1 MFYACLPHSLVRSP
15 KSSGCKTR
23 VTLRGANG
31 LSTEALCRWALVMQ
45 QSEPKGE
52 GFVPLDEWRY
62 SSQWKSLNRQH
73 AELVAADYTIHPLFE
88 ERCKID
94 AATNVECMA
103 DEHYIPTLLAHLKQE
118 DEVDCLGYLTY
129 NTWDPSRVALMSIN
143 GHRPVDF
150 KPEFVRPG
158 LIHGMRMVH
167 CSFNH
172 TLAMTRAAGMF
183 IQGEPQEDY
192 QFCFK
197 HIGSYLDSS
206 LQYSCHLF
214 ARKFGPQ
221 VVGPVLDLIS
231 GSACQELGILAPEQC
246 TALVTHA
253 DQS

>member
-1 MFYACLPHSLVRSP
+1 MALMKGSQHSVF
-15 KSSGCKTR
+15 
-23 VTLRGANG
+23 
-31 LSTEALCRWALVMQ
+31 CRWALVMQ
-45 QSEPKGE
+45 QSEPEGA

-73 AELVAADYTIHPLFE
+73 AELVAADYTIHSLFE

-94 AATNVECMA
+94 NATNLECMA

-129 NTWDPSRVALMSIN
+129 NTWDPYRVALMSID

-150 KPEFVRPG
+150 KPTFIRPG
-158 LIHGMRMVH
+158 LIRGMRMVH

-183 IQGEPQEDY
+183 IQGEPQENY
-192 QFCFK
+192 HFCFR

-231 GSACQELGILAPEQC
+231 GSACRELGILAPERC
-246 TALVTHA
+246 KALATHT